1 MKTICLMIPIAVL
14 LAANLMGA
22 QRTPSRWHSVQGQVI
37 DDAGRPAAMAT
48 VYLRDAGG
56 HRLRMKQTDA
66 SGRFNFSLVN
76 TDNKYEIYSE
86 KANLASEKLPV
97 IASESRREVV
107 FRLVLKNAR
116 AAPARSATDKNS
128 HATR

>member
-14 LAANLMGA
+14 LAANPMRA
-22 QRTPSRWHSVQGQVI
+22 QRMPSRWHSVQGQVI

-48 VYLRDAGG
+48 VYLRDAWG

-66 SGRFNFSLVN
+66 SGRFNFGLVN

-107 FRLVLKNAR
+107 FRLVVKNAR
-116 AAPARSATDKNS
+116 APRLDPLPDENS